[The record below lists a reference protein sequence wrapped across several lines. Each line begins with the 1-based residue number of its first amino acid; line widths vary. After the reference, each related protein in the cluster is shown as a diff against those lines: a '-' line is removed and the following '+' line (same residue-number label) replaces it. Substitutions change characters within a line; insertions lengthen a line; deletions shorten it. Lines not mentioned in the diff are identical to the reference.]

1 MSMEMVERRL
11 RMPKTTGT
19 YVSLDNPMIRDI
31 LWDKTYL
38 DPATNEYVRMLQD
51 NVPKEMAIWRGTAMT
66 GVFSNHSRLKL
77 QGYFQNERNKNGV
90 GTTFQDYAFTEL
102 ALFTREDPLP
112 RLMPILS
119 NEAEEKKLIAR
130 DGAAITALESFTVEA
145 IEDSEIVMV
154 DSN

>member
-38 DPATNEYVRMLQD
+38 DPTTNEYVRMLQD
-51 NVPKEMAIWRGTAMT
+51 NVPKEMVTWRGTAMT

-77 QGYFQNERNKNGV
+77 QGYFQNGRDKNGV
-90 GTTFQDYAFTEL
+90 GTAFQDYAFTEL

-119 NEAEEKKLIAR
+119 NESEE
-130 DGAAITALESFTVEA
+130 
-145 IEDSEIVMV
+145 
-154 DSN
+154 

>member
-51 NVPKEMAIWRGTAMT
+51 NVPKEMATWRGTAMT

-77 QGYFQNERNKNGV
+77 QGYFQNGRDK
-90 GTTFQDYAFTEL
+90 A
-102 ALFTREDPLP
+102 
-112 RLMPILS
+112 
-119 NEAEEKKLIAR
+119 AR
-130 DGAAITALESFTVEA
+130 
-145 IEDSEIVMV
+145 
-154 DSN
+154 